1 MQTPIIRYNLKDRG
15 RSHTGQRRNFN
26 IKAICDAIN
35 GPACQET
42 VSARGMIGFYGHLP
56 RVRYGMAPVEGGIEG
71 GKYAPVE
78 PAIVTTYLKAD
89 YDGNV
94 EHRAEFLDT
103 AAGRLAAKLWEEKV
117 GGFSSAID
125 QARPEFFGF
134 DYVAQPNY
142 LNNSFRGVVLDD
154 VSCANPHGLTYDDIY
169 TAEQE
174 ERTQA
179 VIALLDSARMERDRA
194 SEAIERLSAEN
205 EQLLSMLASKG
216 IDAGAALDAVAIA
229 PIAVSVSRFEQMQL
243 DSAAFRGAAQLPRFV
258 EPPPQ
263 QADPAQEVPLY
274 GRLLDRFTRR

>member
-169 TAEQE
+169 TAEQVSI
-174 ERTQA
+174 R
-179 VIALLDSARMERDRA
+179 ARHR
-194 SEAIERLSAEN
+194 
-205 EQLLSMLASKG
+205 
-216 IDAGAALDAVAIA
+216 
-229 PIAVSVSRFEQMQL
+229 
-243 DSAAFRGAAQLPRFV
+243 
-258 EPPPQ
+258 
-263 QADPAQEVPLY
+263 
-274 GRLLDRFTRR
+274 

>member
-42 VSARGMIGFYGHLP
+42 VYARGMIGFYGHLP